1 MSEFTREGRSAFLC
15 KTALAGAVVGLALTV
30 AGPVSAAS
38 QQPAQAAQ
46 AQLPPGHAAPQAEL
60 ASWVQRN
67 GFACTRPASMRKAR
81 PAAPG
86 WTTWHI
92 KCESGWYR
100 VTYANRN
107 RVFAEPL

>member
-1 MSEFTREGRSAFLC
+1 MSEFTWTGRSAFVF
-15 KTALAGAVVGLALTV
+15 KTALSVAVVGVALTV
-30 AGPVSAAS
+30 AGPLSAAS
-38 QQPAQAAQ
+38 QNQSQAAQ
-46 AQLPPGHAAPQAEL
+46 VQLPPGHSAPQTEL

-67 GFACTRPASMRKAR
+67 GFACTSPVNMRKAR

-100 VTYANRN
+100 VTYANRA

>member
-1 MSEFTREGRSAFLC
+1 MSEFTLGGRPAFLF
-15 KTALAGAVVGLALTV
+15 KMVAVGAVVGLAFTL

-38 QQPAQAAQ
+38 KQPSQAAQ
-46 AQLPPGHAAPQAEL
+46 AQLPPGHAAPQTEL

-67 GFACTRPASMRKAR
+67 GFACNRPNNTRKAR

-92 KCESGWYR
+92 RCESGWYR
-100 VTYANRN
+100 VTYASRA